1 MNPHIRSLAAAA
13 LVAAFSATGLAAC
26 GEKPQRVTHEE
37 GDAASS
43 ESWQGQL
50 RDRTLKQGESER
62 MSY

>member
-1 MNPHIRSLAAAA
+1 MNPKISSLAAAA
-13 LVAAFSATGLAAC
+13 LVAAFSAAGLAAC
-26 GEKPQRVTHEE
+26 GEKPQRVMHE

-43 ESWQGQL
+43 ESRQGQL

>member
-1 MNPHIRSLAAAA
+1 MNPKIRSRAATALLAALLAA
-13 LVAAFSATGLAAC
+13 GLAAC
-26 GEKPQRVTHEE
+26 SEKPQRVMHE

-62 MSY
+62 MNY

>member
-1 MNPHIRSLAAAA
+1 MNPQIRSLAAAA
-13 LVAAFSATGLAAC
+13 LVAALSATGLAAC
-26 GEKPQRVTHEE
+26 GEKPQRVMHE

>member
-1 MNPHIRSLAAAA
+1 MNLKIRPLAAAA
-13 LVAAFSATGLAAC
+13 LLAAFSAAGLAAC
-26 GEKPQRVTHEE
+26 TEKPQRVMHE